1 MTQIISVQVN
11 TGQIT
16 NGEIIPGG
24 HDFLQIISLSFN
36 VIGTYI
42 LIDLWLLNF
51 MYQVYKYLGI

>member
-11 TGQIT
+11 TGQFT

-24 HDFLQIISLSFN
+24 HDFLQIISLSYK

-42 LIDLWLLNF
+42 LIDL
-51 MYQVYKYLGI
+51 